1 MSYIRVK
8 EVEKMD
14 MSDIDRMLIAG
25 IILIILISMFFAS
38 IIMLNQQKD
47 EELTCEKHN
56 LTYVKTINKKVVECL
71 ENDKLVYKKIEK
83 EV

>member
-1 MSYIRVK
+1 
-8 EVEKMD
+8 MD